1 MVVVMAGT
9 EELVVGGTEVKL
21 LMLDEVNHDSVTIE
35 GEVVVT
41 EDTDIEE
48 EGAGVTEDMAEEVV
62 VVVVPGGVYVE

>member
-1 MVVVMAGT
+1 
-9 EELVVGGTEVKL
+9 
-21 LMLDEVNHDSVTIE
+21 MLDEVNHDSVTIE